1 MKISSRG
8 IELIKSF
15 EGLVTTAYRCQ
26 AGVLTIGYGHTYN
39 VYQGQT
45 ISREEAEQLLAR
57 DLVWAE
63 ECVSSKVKKPLNQ
76 NQFDALVSF
85 VFNVGPTNFHNSTL
99 LRVINADPGNYDAV
113 VRQLK
118 RWNHAGGVISKG
130 LTRRRDAE
138 AKLYTC
144 NVD

>member
-63 ECVSSKVKKPLNQ
+63 ECVNSKVRKPLNQ

-85 VFNVGPTNFHNSTL
+85 AFNVGPTNFHNSTL
-99 LRVINADPGNYDAV
+99 LRVINADPDNYDAV

-118 RWNHAGGVISKG
+118 RWNHAGGVISRG

-138 AKLYTC
+138 AKLYTSTD
-144 NVD
+144 N